1 MSEVNMMEFLE
12 DRFGE
17 IQSGLFQELLSK
29 EILKND
35 KWVYF
40 VLFSSLTLF
49 LFILYPMQFL

>member
-17 IQSGLFQELLSK
+17 IQSGLFQELLSM

-40 VLFSSLTLF
+40 VLFSSLILF
-49 LFILYPMQFL
+49 LFILYQM